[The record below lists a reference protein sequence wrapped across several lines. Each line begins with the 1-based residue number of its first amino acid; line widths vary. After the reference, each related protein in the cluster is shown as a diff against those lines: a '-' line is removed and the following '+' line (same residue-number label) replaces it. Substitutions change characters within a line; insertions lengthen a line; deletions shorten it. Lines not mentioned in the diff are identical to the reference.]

1 MTQEQLPTAKKLFT
15 NLLGTLIDTDYEQL
29 PKEEVI
35 KVALGAVNAYK
46 NL

>member
-1 MTQEQLPTAKKLFT
+1 M

-35 KVALGAVNAYK
+35 KIALGAVNAFKKQYE
-46 NL
+46 